1 MFCGTVNKYCLILST
16 RSVDLATVSM
26 LRLAEVRYVL
36 PDTRELFA
44 NVSLQLLTGDSVAI
58 TGPSGI
64 GKSTLLGVIG
74 GLLVPTEGRVVGAPG
89 RRACAWVL
97 QSVNAL
103 GARSVLANAALLV
116 TLDGQDQT
124 EGRVKV
130 VTMLEEVGLGG
141 HMYKMAKTLSGG
153 ELQRLAV
160 VRALASTRSL
170 ILADE
175 PTTQL
180 DRRNAATVMEM
191 LFRTVTE
198 EGRTLVVVTHD
209 VESLPVGC
217 RVLTLSQTGLIVAR
231 S

>member
-1 MFCGTVNKYCLILST
+1 
-16 RSVDLATVSM
+16 M

-44 NVSLQLLTGDSVAI
+44 NVDLQLLTGDSVAI

-74 GLLVPTEGRVVGAPG
+74 GLLVPTEGRVVSGAG

-97 QSVNAL
+97 QSMNAL
-103 GARSVLANAALLV
+103 GARSVLANAALLLS
-116 TLDGQDQT
+116 LDGQDHT
-124 EGRVKV
+124 EGRGRV
-130 VTMLEEVGLGG
+130 VPMLEEIGLGG
-141 HMYKMAKTLSGG
+141 HMYKRARTLSGG

-180 DRRNAATVMEM
+180 DRASAAIVMAM

-209 VESLPVGC
+209 VESLPPGC
-217 RVLTLSQTGLIVAR
+217 RVLTLSETGLEVLR
-231 S
+231 T